1 MNKKIMSI
9 LTATLVAFT
18 CVPRVALGLE
28 NRQETKDKDAIISE
42 IQNLNSGEEKL
53 LIEDT
58 DGVQMFIQ
66 GETLTQDTNVNPST
80 VLNYL
85 ETNRA
90 LFNFSS
96 DNNSFK
102 VIDSQF
108 DDLGF
113 THVELKQ
120 LFDNKE
126 VYGRN
131 LLLHFNESGN
141 LIGMTGTLENRITSI
156 EKQLENPIS
165 EDQAINIAKSS
176 KQFDELSE
184 DIVVKKYIYYKDNAA
199 YDVYKINIVYDT
211 PTYGSWDI
219 FVDSY
224 SGNIIDEVNLIRE
237 ENVTGSG
244 TAVNGTTRNLN
255 LYRSSGKYYLQDRS
269 KNMSGYINTYT
280 ANNRQTT
287 YGSLMYGSS
296 SNITDRAAVSAHS
309 YAEVVYN
316 FYQNMFNRTSIDNSG
331 MSINSVVH
339 YGSRYNNAFW
349 NGYKMVYG
357 DGDGSTF
364 TSLSGDLD
372 VVGHEMT
379 HGVTTNTC
387 NLNYENQPGALNES
401 MSDVFGVLIQ
411 TYDKYNV
418 ANGGNWQFNASDWV
432 VGDEIYTP
440 NTPGDALR
448 SLANPTLYNQ
458 PAHMNNYRNL
468 PNTQQGDY
476 GGVHINSGIPNKA
489 AYNIA
494 NSIGCE
500 STAKIYYRAL
510 TVYFNTTTSFAQAR
524 LGLIQSA
531 EDLFGANSLE
541 AQAVRDG
548 FSAVGIN

>member
-18 CVPRVALGLE
+18 CIPRVALGLE

-85 ETNRA
+85 ETNKA

-96 DNNSFK
+96 DNNSFQ

-156 EKQLENPIS
+156 EKQSENPIS

-184 DIVVKKYIYYKDNAA
+184 DIVVKNYIYYKDNAA
-199 YDVYKINIVYDT
+199 YDVYKVNIVYDT

-269 KNMSGYINTYT
+269 KNMSGYISTYT

-287 YGSLMYGSS
+287 SGSLMYGSNS
-296 SNITDRAAVSAHS
+296 TITDRAAVSAHS

-316 FYQNMFNRTSIDNSG
+316 FYKNMFNRTSIDNNG

-357 DGDGSTF
+357 DGDGSVF

-418 ANGGNWQFNASDWV
+418 SNGGNWQFNASDWV

-440 NTPGDALR
+440 GTPGDALR
-448 SLANPTLYNQ
+448 SLANPTLYDQ
-458 PAHMNNYRNL
+458 PAHMNDYQNL

-476 GGVHINSGIPNKA
+476 GGVHTNSGIPNKA

-524 LGLIQSA
+524 LGLVQSA
-531 EDLFGANSLE
+531 EDLFGTNSLE